1 MAARR
6 VISWVISLSVG
17 LISTIVIIQ
26 LFNTTLEK
34 FTLGNAI
41 MVFLSTAAI
50 VFIWLDFIL
59 KTNYLR
65 S

>member
-1 MAARR
+1 MTVRR
-6 VISWVISLSVG
+6 VINWVISLTVG
-17 LISTIVIIQ
+17 LVSTVVIIQ

-41 MVFLSTAAI
+41 MVFLSTGAI

-59 KTNYLR
+59 KTNFLR
-65 S
+65 R

>member
-6 VISWVISLSVG
+6 VINWAVSLSAG
-17 LISTIVIIQ
+17 LISTIITIQ
-26 LFNTTLEK
+26 LFGTTLEK
-34 FTLGNAI
+34 FTIGNAI
-41 MVFLSTAAI
+41 LVFLSTAAI

-65 S
+65 N